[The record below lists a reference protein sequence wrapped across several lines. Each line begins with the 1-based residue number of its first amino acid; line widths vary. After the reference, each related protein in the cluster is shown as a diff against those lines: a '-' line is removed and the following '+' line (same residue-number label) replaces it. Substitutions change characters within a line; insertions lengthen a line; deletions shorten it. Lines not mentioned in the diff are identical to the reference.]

1 MLQRIVKRKGHT
13 EYFDARKIYASVFSA
28 CMCLRMHDS
37 EAELIADMVSHE
49 VENMVKDKAEVS
61 TQVLHKLVAETLIK
75 YQPDAGYMYDTHRE
89 VH

>member
-13 EYFDARKIYASVFSA
+13 EYFDMRKIYASVFAA

-37 EAELIADMVSHE
+37 EGELIADMVSHE
-49 VENMVKDKAEVS
+49 VEDTIKHKTEI
-61 TQVLHKLVAETLIK
+61 TTHELHKITSEILKK
-75 YQPDAGYMYDTHRE
+75 YQPDAGYMYESHRD